1 MKIYCRKCGNPTEY
15 TAKYPSFCSGC
26 GNPLN
31 ASAARMGKPPVDDE
45 PEEDYVA
52 KEETPTISKLD
63 VDIQLY
69 DKNSMTIGDIAGS
82 SSESSDD
89 FDRKAPNKK
98 ERKALMDDFF
108 REAGANQKPKN

>member
-26 GNPLN
+26 GKPLN
-31 ASAARMGKPPVDDE
+31 ASAARMGKPPIEE
-45 PEEDYVA
+45 PKENDA
-52 KEETPTISKLD
+52 PQEETPNISKLD

-69 DKNSMTIGDIAGS
+69 TKGSLTFGDIAGTQS
-82 SSESSDD
+82 DNSDD
-89 FDRKAPNKK
+89 FNRKSPNKK

-108 REAGANQKPKN
+108 REAGSDQQPKNS